1 MKKSQ
6 TSAGSISIL
15 IVLIALFMVL
25 YLIFIPPQDRKEL
38 LGINETSENGETP
51 GTGSG
56 LSNVLLSQDVGL
68 LKPSTSDESEH
79 EIDSVQLYMK
89 NEPFIDDLSSSITVS
104 RSAFSK
110 ETRTLNFNIDD
121 MDNLNKVTL
130 YFFVSEAKGDL
141 IISLNRVEIFNS
153 KAKGIQNV
161 VLPRDL
167 LEESNVLTFDVSSGS
182 FFAKNT
188 YTLTQIKINE
198 VFELTNTKEERDV
211 VLSASETGKG
221 ELSFYLFCNKAPI
234 GSRLRIFANSEE
246 IFNNV
251 ISCASSVKTAEI
263 DEDLLKEGRNSFL
276 FEVDK
281 GDFLLN
287 DIKLKV
293 ELEEGGSRTY
303 KLAVTEKQIDDILDS
318 AKEVKLTMD
327 FKDDK
332 QKRAVISINGN
343 EFSLDTEELEYERFI
358 TSYIKEGNNFIRINP
373 ENEFTIDLLE
383 IKII

>member
-56 LSNVLLSQDVGL
+56 AGNVLLSQNVGL

-79 EIDSVQLYMK
+79 EIDSLQLYMK
-89 NEPFIDDLSSSITVS
+89 NEPFIDDLASSITVS

-110 ETRTLNFNIDD
+110 ETRTLNFNIEDIN
-121 MDNLNKVTL
+121 NLDKVTL
-130 YFFVSEAKGDL
+130 YFFVSEARGNL
-141 IISLNRVEIFNS
+141 IISLNYVEIFNS
-153 KAKGIQNV
+153 KARGLQNA

-188 YTLTQIKINE
+188 YSLTQIKINE

-251 ISCASSVKTAEI
+251 ISCASSAKTAEI
-263 DEDLLKEGRNSFL
+263 DEDILEEGENTFL
-276 FEVDK
+276 FEIDK

-287 DIKLKV
+287 DLKLKV

-303 KLAVTEKQIDDILDS
+303 KFAVAEKQMDDILDS
-318 AKEVKLTMD
+318 AKEVKLTMN
-327 FKDDK
+327 FKDDR

-343 EFSLDTEELEYERFI
+343 EFSLDTEELEHERFI

>member
-38 LGINETSENGETP
+38 LGINETNENGETP
-51 GTGSG
+51 GTVSG
-56 LSNVLLSQDVGL
+56 NVLFSQNVGL

-79 EIDSVQLYMK
+79 EIDSIQLYMK
-89 NEPFIDDLSSSITVS
+89 NEPFIEDLASSVTIS
-104 RSAFSK
+104 RSIFSR
-110 ETRTLNFNIDD
+110 ETRALNFNIEDIK
-121 MDNLNKVTL
+121 NLDKVTL
-130 YFFVSEAKGDL
+130 YFFVSEAKGNL
-141 IISLNRVEIFNS
+141 IISLNNVEIFNS
-153 KAKGIQNV
+153 KARGLQNV

-167 LEESNVLTFDVSSGS
+167 LEESNVLRFEASSGS

-198 VFELTNTKEERDV
+198 VFELTNTQEERSV

-221 ELSFYLFCNKAPI
+221 ELDFYLFCNKAPT

-251 ISCASSVKTAEI
+251 ISCASSAKTAEI
-263 DEDLLKEGRNSFL
+263 DEDILKEGRNAFL
-276 FEVDK
+276 FEIDK

-287 DIKLKV
+287 DIRLKV

-303 KLAVTEKQIDDILDS
+303 KFAVTEKQMNDVLDS
-318 AKEVKLTMD
+318 AKEVKLIMN
-327 FKDDK
+327 FKDDR

-343 EFSLDTEELEYERFI
+343 EFSLDTEDIDYERFI
-358 TSYIKEGNNFIRINP
+358 TSYVKEGNNFIRINP
-373 ENEFTIDLLE
+373 ENEFTADLLE